1 VGRYKAKESMRNIL
15 IILVIISF
23 QSFATSETEYCRS
36 IPDKS
41 DMFLGDISQDSKLI
55 LTLNNPTCVMFPSL
69 DYKSIY
75 INSVTLIDPEL
86 KLQDESYKQV
96 LVRGESHFIKLNDDS
111 FSIKFTVKEVE
122 LLYNKPLKQDK

>member
-41 DMFLGDISQDSKLI
+41 DMFLGDISKNNKLI
-55 LTLNNPTCVMFPSL
+55 LKLNNPTCVMFTSQG
-69 DYKSIY
+69 YKSVY
-75 INSVTLIDPEL
+75 INSVTLIDPES
-86 KLQDESYKQV
+86 KLQDGSYEQV
-96 LVRGESHFIKLNDDS
+96 LIRGESHFIKLNEDS
-111 FSIKFTVKEVE
+111 FNIKLTVKKVE